1 MDEKGTTVEQ
11 AIESPANQTTK
22 TKQRPGTALREKAL
36 SDLSLA
42 EALERLVD
50 AEKTIEKQKLKIREL
65 VNVVLRRPDPS
76 VRR

>member
-22 TKQRPGTALREKAL
+22 TKQRAGTALRKKAL
-36 SDLSLA
+36 SDLNLA

-50 AEKTIEKQKLKIREL
+50 AEKTIEKQKRKIREL
-65 VNVVLRRPDPS
+65 VNVVLRRPDS
-76 VRR
+76 YVRK